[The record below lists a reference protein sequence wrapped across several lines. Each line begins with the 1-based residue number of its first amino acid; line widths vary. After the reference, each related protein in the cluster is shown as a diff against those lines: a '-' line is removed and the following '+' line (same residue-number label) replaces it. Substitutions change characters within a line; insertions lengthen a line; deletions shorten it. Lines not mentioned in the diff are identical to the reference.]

1 MCDQFLYSHNKTTYF
16 VSILYK
22 ENMDVDKLTG
32 VERVNSDYH
41 FYPCIMHTFLSQS
54 LPLKSRCALYMAP
67 FVFIFI
73 R

>member
-41 FYPCIMHTFLSQS
+41 LYLCIMHTFLSQS
-54 LPLKSRCALYMAP
+54 LLLKSRCALYMAP